1 MDLLAL
7 HNLSEPV
14 RFRHWP
20 FSRACRNNRD
30 PVSED
35 RMKRLYQWI
44 SERASFFR
52 SDISAQG
59 ATTTRTICTEVT
71 VQREGMTLLVA
82 GAAAGFD
89 ICPLCG
95 QKVAPAQPEP
105 ASFHLPKAST
115 SPDAGPAKGPSP

>member
-1 MDLLAL
+1 
-7 HNLSEPV
+7 
-14 RFRHWP
+14 
-20 FSRACRNNRD
+20 
-30 PVSED
+30 
-35 RMKRLYQWI
+35 MKGLYQWI

-59 ATTTRTICTEVT
+59 TTTTRTICTEVT

-82 GAAAGFD
+82 GTAAAFD

-105 ASFHLPKAST
+105 SGFRLQKAST
-115 SPDAGPAKGPSP
+115 PPVAGPAKGPSP